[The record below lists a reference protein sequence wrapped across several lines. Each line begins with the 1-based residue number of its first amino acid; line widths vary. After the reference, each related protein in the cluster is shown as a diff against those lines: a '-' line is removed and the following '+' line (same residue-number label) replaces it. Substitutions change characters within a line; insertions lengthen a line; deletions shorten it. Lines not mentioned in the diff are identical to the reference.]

1 MPDSL
6 ARNIYKLYKTN
17 PDVLI
22 DPTEYAKVDP
32 GIYIANDYGT
42 GRVLDVQYIEL
53 DTYYSKY
60 VSLSDTT
67 DTVYPCV
74 RQSYLASTPE
84 VVSNNIISLN
94 VDDAVVERVGNGEA
108 IIMAPAGYDVNVKF
122 PIQDIIDTYRLNT
135 QGTLAR
141 INSLELEIPVD
152 LVENEYNIAPP
163 SYLLMVKSSMKDK
176 FIAGDSLTN
185 SKDSFYATYNASKKK
200 YTFSGMRDYI
210 LDIFQNK
217 DTVPG
222 AEDIYF
228 TFTPVDVT
236 TYTSTSS
243 YSYYY
248 STSSTSTITK
258 LSPQV
263 SKPAICRLRLDKAKV
278 KIVYSGQTVK

>member
-1 MPDSL
+1 
-6 ARNIYKLYKTN
+6 
-17 PDVLI
+17 
-22 DPTEYAKVDP
+22 
-32 GIYIANDYGT
+32 
-42 GRVLDVQYIEL
+42 
-53 DTYYSKY
+53 
-60 VSLSDTT
+60 
-67 DTVYPCV
+67 
-74 RQSYLASTPE
+74 
-84 VVSNNIISLN
+84 